1 MAASLDSL
9 PMEVI
14 PNVGE
19 ILFDVSN
26 RNYWNCVLPFS
37 NTSRRYRAIL
47 LPQVCRN
54 LEIIAHSTNQL
65 RRDLRCLE
73 DTLEAYNVIS
83 CPRSMT
89 IVLMDPLELSN
100 PNGED
105 RFNLDLVIEFMM
117 KLPKLHTIEV
127 SLSSYTCLLSYFARS
142 LEQWK
147 GCSGMLHE
155 IGPSDEYVR
164 WSDLPD
170 SKQL

>member
-1 MAASLDSL
+1 
-9 PMEVI
+9 MEVI

-26 RNYWNCVLPFS
+26 RNYWNCVFPFS

-47 LPQVCRN
+47 LAQVCRN
-54 LEIIAHSTNQL
+54 VEIIAHSTNQL
-65 RRDLRCLE
+65 RRNLRCLE
-73 DTLEAYNVIS
+73 DTLETYNIIS

-105 RFNLDLVIEFMM
+105 RFNLDLVVELMM
-117 KLPKLHTIEV
+117 KLPKLNTIEV
-127 SLSSYTCLLSYFARS
+127 NLSSYARSLGYFARS

-155 IGPSDEYVR
+155 MGPSDEYVR